1 MSQVIYVMMI
11 VQVPKN
17 GDIELSSLSAEVI
30 AKDINEV
37 LNILS
42 LLNMIHKTN
51 FRTNWLQLLDLPF
64 PIRVMK
70 PKTNPLQLAMFTR

>member
-1 MSQVIYVMMI
+1 MSQVIYVIMI

-42 LLNMIHKTN
+42 LSNMIHKTN

-70 PKTNPLQLAMFTR
+70 L